1 MGIFLQVAPGKQRSP
16 NFLRNSWIM
25 KSQQL
30 LYILRKTTV
39 LRTEFVA
46 IAAEGNFMS
55 KLFRC
60 AFYTLLATAM
70 IGPASVVCAQEEPIA
85 VAAPVAKDAANDA
98 PKADVSK
105 LEATATATAT
115 EPQSSSDKRVR
126 PLTVSVQLLRSDLVI
141 TGALTDSTL
150 LALKTAF
157 GEASI
162 PLSEVAGVRFPS
174 GQDTSTTLVML
185 NGDSITGASD
195 VKSITVE
202 TEWGSAKVN
211 GENISSMMFV
221 PGLEWQ
227 AAKGLNGNRWT
238 LTEAKAKPAGTS
250 AAPGAPQNNNV
261 PGMPP
266 SLPPSTLSS
275 PSNNTPRV
283 VFPR

>member
-16 NFLRNSWIM
+16 NFLRNSWRM

-60 AFYTLLATAM
+60 AFYSLLATAM

-85 VAAPVAKDAANDA
+85 VAAPVAKDAQNDA

-105 LEATATATAT
+105 LEATATAT

-227 AAKGLNGNRWT
+227 ATKGLNGNRWT

-250 AAPGAPQNNNV
+250 AAPGAPQNNPV
-261 PGMPP
+261 PGLP